1 MPKVQI
7 WAELSED
14 HLRHLEDEAKR
25 REVAVEELVEL
36 TVNKLIEECER
47 AAADGTD
54 HPITVC

>member
-1 MPKVQI
+1 MPKVRI
-7 WAELSED
+7 WAELSEE
-14 HLRHLEDEAKR
+14 HLRHLEDEAQR

-47 AAADGTD
+47 AAIDGTD